1 MKERFSQKKTP
12 SMQRN
17 NRYLLDTHI
26 FIWWMRKSEKI
37 KVFEPIFLN
46 PEIKIYLSVVNI
58 WEIVV
63 KKKIGKLR
71 PPRGW
76 KEDVMASGFEILPI
90 SLEHIYSLENLPL
103 YHKDPF
109 DRMLVAQA
117 KVEDLTLITNDK
129 KIWKY
134 KIDVLKA

>member
-1 MKERFSQKKTP
+1 MNSGLKQKIFSFFKHEKP
-12 SMQRN
+12 IIG
-17 NRYLLDTHI
+17 LAI
-26 FIWWMRKSEKI
+26 FDDALYAA
-37 KVFEPIFLN
+37 VFTGDL
-46 PEIKIYLSVVNI
+46 KQ
-58 WEIVV
+58 IVV

-76 KEDVMASGFEILPI
+76 KEDVKASGFEILPI
-90 SLEHIYSLENLPL
+90 SLEHIYPLENLPL